1 MSARIGLLEDDQDQA
16 RLYKLWLEQAGYQTR
31 AYHEAVDFR
40 RRLGSDPMDLLL
52 LDWELPGTSGIEV
65 LQWLRENAD
74 RNLPVIFITVRD
86 TEDDIVEALRNGADD
101 YLIKPLRNGEL
112 LARISAVL
120 RRSGIGPEEQAAPT
134 QMGPYALDPER
145 HRVLLNGQEVPLTQ
159 REYELAAYLFRRQG
173 RIVSREALLEDVW
186 KIHGDV
192 VTRTV
197 DTHVSRLR
205 RKLELGG
212 EHGWR
217 LTAIYQHGYRL
228 EPS

>member
-1 MSARIGLLEDDQDQA
+1 VSARIGLLEDDQDQA
-16 RLYKLWLEQAGYQTR
+16 QLYEVWLGKAGYQTR
-31 AYHEAVDFR
+31 AYHEAAEFR
-40 RRLGSDPMDLLL
+40 RRLAADPMDLLL

-65 LQWLRENAD
+65 LRWLRENGD
-74 RNLPVIFITVRD
+74 PNLPVIFITVRD
-86 TEDDIVEALRNGADD
+86 SEEDIVEALRHGADD
-101 YLIKPLRNGEL
+101 YLIKPLRAGEL

-120 RRSGIGPEEQAAPT
+120 RRAGIGSDEQAAPT

-197 DTHVSRLR
+197 DTHISRLR

-228 EPS
+228 EPC

>member
-16 RLYKLWLEQAGYQTR
+16 QLYKLWLEQAGYQSR
-31 AYHEAVDFR
+31 AYHEASDFR
-40 RRLGSDPMDLLL
+40 RRLASDPMDLLL

-74 RNLPVIFITVRD
+74 RSLPVIFITVRD
-86 TEDDIVEALRNGADD
+86 SEADIVEALRSGADD
-101 YLIKPLRNGEL
+101 YLIKPLRAGEL

-120 RRSGIGPEEQAAPT
+120 RRSGIGPEEQAAPA